1 MTMRPWP
8 SLASPSSLMSTSTDE
23 ALTDLAH
30 RLEQR
35 GIRARVWEHDGMT
48 VAMTHREGDTT
59 ATIDEALVDGT
70 NLIED
75 LAAEIAAEQ
84 GLPPDW
90 LGRVAA
96 EGPPT
101 HPGRLATAYEYSLSI
116 AVRHATRLADASL
129 RTARH
134 PSAGWLRKHLA
145 LAGIKTAGLAVKLVR
160 RMPSAA
166 ASARSASSAPGSLV
180 AYRKPQSAVG
190 RTAGAS

>member
-1 MTMRPWP
+1 M
-8 SLASPSSLMSTSTDE
+8 
-23 ALTDLAH
+23 
-30 RLEQR
+30 
-35 GIRARVWEHDGMT
+35 HDGMMS
-48 VAMTHREGDTT
+48 AMTHCDGDTT
-59 ATIDEALVDGT
+59 ATIEEALVDGT

-84 GLPPDW
+84 GLPHDW

-145 LAGIKTAGLAVKLVR
+145 LAGIKTASFVVMLVR
-160 RMPSAA
+160 RMPSGDDLGEFERSQPFGLLGEDGPWLSWKRAA
-166 ASARSASSAPGSLV
+166 R
-180 AYRKPQSAVG
+180 
-190 RTAGAS
+190 